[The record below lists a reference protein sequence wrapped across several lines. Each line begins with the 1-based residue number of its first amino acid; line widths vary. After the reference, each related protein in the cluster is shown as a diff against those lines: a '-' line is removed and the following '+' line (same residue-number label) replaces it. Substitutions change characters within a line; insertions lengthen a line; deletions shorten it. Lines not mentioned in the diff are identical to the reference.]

1 MNTLQKQLL
10 DGIITASKKI
20 NSKELIFST
29 SIPFLYPVSSLKIKD
44 TELSDNY
51 NIPVGLKGY
60 GEKDLTVLVNE
71 LKLKIIEET
80 EEDPITFEKIIKYE
94 IL

>member
-80 EEDPITFEKIIKYE
+80 EEDPITFER
-94 IL
+94 

>member
-10 DGIITASKKI
+10 EGITIASKKL

-29 SIPFLYPVSSLKIKD
+29 SIPFLHPVSSLKIKD
-44 TELSDNY
+44 TELADNY
-51 NIPVGLKGY
+51 NIPTGLKGS

-71 LKLKIIEET
+71 SKLKIIDET
-80 EEDPITFEKIIKYE
+80 EEDPITFEKIVKYE

>member
-80 EEDPITFEKIIKYE
+80 EEDPITFEKII
-94 IL
+94 